1 MYLVVIFVIILLRFY
16 AVRNEEGVAPMQ
28 AEAPIKE
35 LTHEEVEAALP
46 KLRQDAA
53 EAEARLHAAMERLAR
68 TNEVATY
75 VEVRNDHLAVNARAM
90 GGKAFKKWLGTLKI
104 PLEHVQS
111 AQSDPDIEH
120 ELWRG
125 WRIPGVRIPGVRFYD
140 VHGHRDKTIVIH
152 LKNENND
159 RLIVEVQDPVEVVT
173 KINDALD
180 AARRS

>member
-1 MYLVVIFVIILLRFY
+1 
-16 AVRNEEGVAPMQ
+16 MQ
-28 AEAPIKE
+28 AETPVRE
-35 LTHEEVEAALP
+35 MTHEEVEAALP

-68 TNEVATY
+68 TTEVATY
-75 VEVRNDHLAVNARAM
+75 VEVRKDHLAVNARAM

-111 AQSDPDIEH
+111 AEADLEIEH

-140 VHGHRDKTIVIH
+140 VHGHLDKTIVINV
-152 LKNENND
+152 KGETYE
-159 RLIVEVQDPVEVVT
+159 RLIVEVEDPAEVVA
-173 KINDALD
+173 KINDAVG
-180 AARRS
+180 ASERT